1 MKPDY
6 MGKALLFPL
15 LAVLTIVVYGGGLGV
30 IFILLNE
37 TALGEEGVITLGLVL
52 LIGVPGAAAILQRRL
67 ERS

>member
-30 IFILLNE
+30 IFMLLNE
-37 TALGEEGVITLGLVL
+37 TALGEVGVIILGLVL
-52 LIGVPGAAAILQRRL
+52 LIGVPSAAALLQRRL